1 MSGLIFPRL
10 DGTFDRTVRVR
21 MDPSLIV
28 DRNLLPMGRWH
39 EGPMCSAVYID
50 IPPFSPTPPSA
61 TFWLGAD
68 GDLAAALEAE
78 HAKLVA
84 ECRAERTL
92 QGRSWYA
99 TAYDPRLIPPC

>member
-39 EGPMCSAVYID
+39 E
-50 IPPFSPTPPSA
+50 
-61 TFWLGAD
+61 
-68 GDLAAALEAE
+68 AA
-78 HAKLVA
+78 
-84 ECRAERTL
+84 
-92 QGRSWYA
+92 
-99 TAYDPRLIPPC
+99 

>member
-50 IPPFSPTPPSA
+50 IPFS
-61 TFWLGAD
+61 
-68 GDLAAALEAE
+68 
-78 HAKLVA
+78 
-84 ECRAERTL
+84 
-92 QGRSWYA
+92 
-99 TAYDPRLIPPC
+99 